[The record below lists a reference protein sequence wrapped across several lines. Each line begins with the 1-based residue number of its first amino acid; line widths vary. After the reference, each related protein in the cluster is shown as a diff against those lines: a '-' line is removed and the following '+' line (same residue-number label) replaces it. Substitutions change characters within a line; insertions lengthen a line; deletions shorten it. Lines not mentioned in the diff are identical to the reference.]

1 MEHIPSKYEIRT
13 NQKKNAIIKSANIL
27 FLEKGFSSTSIKEI
41 AAVAHVSQVSIYNY
55 FGSKDSLVIECVKSI
70 VQETI
75 DKAYAL
81 LDTELPYLDKLST
94 ALSLCTSDINT
105 SLSAYLST
113 SATADENFMKLISDG
128 VHVLQ
133 TDLYTQYI
141 EAGKNAGY
149 IDSLIPTALIL
160 KLISAINTINIS
172 PENYKEEVNYLH
184 QLFLHGILI

>member
-27 FLEKGFSSTSIKEI
+27 FLEKGFGSTSIKEI

-55 FGSKDSLVIECVKSI
+55 FGNKDSLVIECVKSI

-94 ALSLCTSDINT
+94 ALSLCTADINT
-105 SLSAYLST
+105 LLSANLST

-141 EAGKNAGY
+141 EVGKNAGY

-160 KLISAINTINIS
+160 KFISAINTINIS
-172 PENYKEEVNYLH
+172 PENHKEEVNYLH
-184 QLFLHGILI
+184 QLFLHGILS